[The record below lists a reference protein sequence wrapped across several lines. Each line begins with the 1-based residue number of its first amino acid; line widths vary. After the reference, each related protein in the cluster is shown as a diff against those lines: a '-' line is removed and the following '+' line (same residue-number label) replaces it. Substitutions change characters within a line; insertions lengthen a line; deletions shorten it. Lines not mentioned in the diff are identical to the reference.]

1 VTVLDF
7 DAFRRAYGLPQP
19 TRKDEAAHDYLLP
32 HHHMQDA
39 ETADRPISAED
50 DDRLPPF
57 TSLLIWAVLAI
68 VSWGLIA
75 IAIRLL

>member
-1 VTVLDF
+1 MTVLDF
-7 DAFRRAYGLPQP
+7 YAFRRAYGLPQP

-32 HHHMQDA
+32 HHHMPDA
-39 ETADRPISAED
+39 EAGDRPDIVEE

-75 IAIRLL
+75 LAIRLL